1 MDTILQDLRY
11 AVRGLVRSPG
21 FALAVIVTLAL
32 GIGANTTMFGVL
44 DTLLL
49 KPPAGVRDPGRVV
62 RLYFNRNFGE
72 GVVFTGAS
80 TSFPSY
86 ESLTRTPAFSSVAAT
101 FFARLSLGRGESA
114 RPVNVRAVTA
124 SYFPLLG
131 VRPALGRFFD
141 STEDRLGAAPVAVV
155 SYRYWRREMQGD
167 TGVLRRTLPVGRFSY
182 RVIGVAPAGFNG
194 ADLEQPDLWLPVR
207 TATPDLN
214 EVTALTSRNWFWI
227 TTLARLAP
235 GRTPASAAALAT
247 LAVRRAAAGSERP
260 TDTSTAVL
268 LGPIQQA
275 RGPHMTG
282 DAKVALW
289 VGAVALAVLLVACAN
304 VANLLLAR
312 GLRRRREMAVRAG
325 LGAGRGR
332 LVRQLLVESVVL
344 ALAGGLAAL
353 LVALWAG
360 AAVRA
365 FLLPGLPS
373 GTTLLNPGV
382 LVFTAAAAA
391 VTGLLA
397 GSVPAW
403 QASRTD
409 VAETLRSGGRDVTTT
424 RGRLRSGLVA
434 IQMTLTLVL
443 LFGAGLFVHSLRKA
457 QTLDYG
463 LDLEHVLVADVDAQK
478 SGISRTDSPG
488 GPNDPQSALYL
499 RLLGRIRANPAVASA
514 AVSVGTPYGWSHSTS
529 LKVSGRDSL
538 PSVPSGGP
546 YFNAVSAGFFATVG
560 TRIVR
565 GRGLTDADEVPGAP
579 RVAVVGQTFARLVW
593 PGREPIGQCLYVD
606 GNDSTCV
613 QVVGVA
619 ADARS
624 RAVTE
629 DRTLF
634 YYLPFGQHLVT
645 PPINGLLMRTRAPAR
660 QVEAEVQRALQ
671 AAEPGL
677 PYVHVFSLAEA
688 VAPEWRSWQLG
699 ATMFTAFGLLA
710 LVIAALGL
718 YAVTAYGVTQRTQEI
733 GVRLALGARRGQV
746 VRLVVAQGV
755 GAAALGACL
764 GMAGALGL
772 GHAVSSLLFGVAPT
786 DGVSVVAS
794 VATLLAVS
802 AVAAFVPARR
812 AAAIDPMQALRYE

>member
-1 MDTILQDLRY
+1 MDHILQDLRY
-11 AVRGLVRSPG
+11 AIRGLFRSPG
-21 FALAVIVTLAL
+21 FTVAVVATLAL
-32 GIGANTTMFGVL
+32 GIGANTTMFSVL

-49 KPPAGVRDPGRVV
+49 KPPAQVQDPGRVV
-62 RLYFNRNFGE
+62 RIYFTRNFGE

-86 ESLTRTPAFSSVAAT
+86 ESLRSTPAFSSVAAT
-101 FFARLSLGRGESA
+101 FYARLSLGRGANA

-124 SYFPLLG
+124 SYFPLLA

-155 SYRYWRREMQGD
+155 SYRYWRREMAGD
-167 TGVLRRTLPVGRFSY
+167 TGVLRRTLPIGRFNYS
-182 RVIGVAPAGFNG
+182 VIGVAPEEFNG
-194 ADLEQPDLWLPVR
+194 ADLEQPDVWLPIR
-207 TATPDLN
+207 AATPDLN
-214 EVTALTSRNWFWI
+214 EVEALSSRNFFWI
-227 TTLARLAP
+227 RTLARLAP
-235 GRTPASAAALAT
+235 GHTPASAAALAT

-260 TDTSTAVL
+260 RDTSTTVL
-268 LGPIQQA
+268 PGPIQEA
-275 RGPHMTG
+275 RGPHMSG

-289 VGAVALAVLLVACAN
+289 VGAVSLAVLLVACAN

-325 LGAGRGR
+325 LGAGRTR
-332 LVRQLLVESVVL
+332 LVRQLLVESLVL
-344 ALAGGLAAL
+344 ALAGGMAAL
-353 LVALWAG
+353 LVALWGG

-365 FLLPGLPS
+365 FLLPALPA
-373 GTTLLNPGV
+373 GTTLLDPTV
-382 LVFTAAAAA
+382 LVFTAAAAT
-391 VTGLLA
+391 VTGLVA

-424 RGRLRSGLVA
+424 RGRLRAGLVA
-434 IQMTLTLVL
+434 IQMTLTLML

-457 QTLDYG
+457 QGLDYG

-499 RLLGRIRANPAVASA
+499 RLLDRIRANPAVASA
-514 AVSVGTPYGWSHSTS
+514 AVSVGTPYGWSHSTG
-529 LKVSGRDSL
+529 LKASGRDSL
-538 PSVPSGGP
+538 PKLPSGGP
-546 YFNAVSAGFFATVG
+546 YFNAVSSAFFSTVG
-560 TRIVR
+560 TSIVR
-565 GRGLTDADEVPGAP
+565 GRGFSTADEVPGAP

-593 PGREPIGQCLYVD
+593 PGREPLGQCLFVD

-613 QVVGVA
+613 QVIGVA

-624 RAVTE
+624 RGVTE
-629 DRTLF
+629 AQTLF
-634 YYLPFGQHLVT
+634 YYVPFGQHLVT

-671 AAEPGL
+671 AAEPDL

-688 VAPEWRSWQLG
+688 VAPEWRSWRLG

-718 YAVTAYGVTQRTQEI
+718 YAVTAYAVTQRTQEI
-733 GVRLALGARRGQV
+733 GVRVALGAQRGHV
-746 VRLVVAQGV
+746 VQLVVAQGV
-755 GAAALGACL
+755 GAAALGACF

-772 GHAVSSLLFGVAPT
+772 GHAVAGLLFGVTAT
-786 DGVSVVAS
+786 DGVSVLAS
-794 VATLLAVS
+794 VATLLAVT
-802 AVAAFVPARR
+802 AVAALVPARR
-812 AAAIDPMQALRYE
+812 AARIDPMEALRYE